1 MTRTTGD
8 MPDKEDKIWMQRAL
22 SLAGKGRGYTSPN
35 PLVGCVIVS
44 DAGNIIGEGYH
55 KKYGKA
61 HAEVNAVKSVKDNS
75 TLREA
80 TVYVTLEPCAH
91 QGKTPSCA
99 KMLAGL
105 PLKRVVIAMK
115 DPFANV
121 NGKGIKI
128 LKKAGFRVDVGLL
141 EKEARELN
149 EAWLHYVQFSR
160 PFVTLKI
167 AQSADGYIAAPNG
180 DSKWISSNDSRTEVH
195 RWRSRQDAVLV
206 GRNTA
211 MHDNPS
217 LTVRMVEGRQPWRV
231 VIDGP
236 LELPA
241 NLNLFSDQHEEKT
254 IVVTHNKTKA
264 DEVADPM
271 LKMLQSNYFR
281 GKVMVVEE
289 ESGHTNLDQMMES
302 LAGEGITSLLVEGG
316 RELSTALLRQNLVDR
331 LQLFIAPKLL
341 GGGTKSVQRLGMNR
355 MEDLVPFRTFTWS
368 RVGPD
373 MLLTADL

>member
-1 MTRTTGD
+1 

-341 GGGTKSVQRLGMNR
+341 GGGTKSVQGLGMNR